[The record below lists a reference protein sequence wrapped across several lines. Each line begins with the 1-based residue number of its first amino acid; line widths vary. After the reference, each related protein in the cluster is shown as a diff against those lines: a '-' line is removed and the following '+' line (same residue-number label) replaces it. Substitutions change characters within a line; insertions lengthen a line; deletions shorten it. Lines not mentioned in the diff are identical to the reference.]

1 MKYILCD
8 IDGTLAKR
16 VTNRSPYDMTRVC
29 EDDLDLAVAE
39 TVRAFADRGYKIVII
54 SARDES
60 SRDDTTLWL
69 KRNEIPFEFIFLRLL
84 GDTRPDDEIKKEIY
98 NNILEI
104 MDEPPLLVL
113 DDRDKVVWMWRKLGL
128 KCFQANYG
136 NF

>member
-39 TVRAFADRGYKIVII
+39 TVRAFSDRGYKIII
-54 SARDES
+54 VSARDES
-60 SRDDTTLWL
+60 AREDTTLWL
-69 KRNEIPFEFIFLRLL
+69 NRNEVPFEFIFLRLL

-98 NNILEI
+98 NNVVDL
-104 MDEPPLLVL
+104 MDGPPLLVL

-128 KCFQANYG
+128 KCFQVNYG